1 MEANDH
7 SDVARRHAV
16 TCASKRRLPPPTQ
29 RQRGRKR
36 QACSTCIQRKRSCD
50 GNVPCGRC
58 QRDNRF
64 CVYQPTSQTPVVSEG
79 STTRTS
85 DPSSLDEMS
94 VSFLSDFT
102 NLTIGGPSGAF
113 LAEALELDNRRSSGL
128 DPRPTH
134 HQFVGDNQETLS
146 PREAPASI
154 SFFSSQDEYS
164 TSQDFPHTEARV
176 DSSLQIRM
184 DSIVDSLRAKYF
196 ELSDPQGDDELYFDE
211 NLALSVFTASNLEQF
226 SSVYFRMLY
235 PGQPIIHVPTF
246 RLNTA
251 SSQLLLVIFLSGSFL
266 SPPSDDALSAR
277 RFREIGE
284 RYIFSHP
291 IFHSGTCRD
300 SEEEFQALTA
310 GLMMQFGEMHSQNV
324 EARRRSRTTR
334 HDCLI
339 AAIKASGLLA
349 VRHKIPLRHAMAS
362 DWENFALT
370 ESRIRYA

>member
-1 MEANDH
+1 M
-7 SDVARRHAV
+7 
-16 TCASKRRLPPPTQ
+16 
-29 RQRGRKR
+29 
-36 QACSTCIQRKRSCD
+36 
-50 GNVPCGRC
+50 
-58 QRDNRF
+58 
-64 CVYQPTSQTPVVSEG
+64 
-79 STTRTS
+79 
-85 DPSSLDEMS
+85 
-94 VSFLSDFT
+94 
-102 NLTIGGPSGAF
+102 
-113 LAEALELDNRRSSGL
+113 
-128 DPRPTH
+128 
-134 HQFVGDNQETLS
+134 
-146 PREAPASI
+146 
-154 SFFSSQDEYS
+154 
-164 TSQDFPHTEARV
+164 
-176 DSSLQIRM
+176 
-184 DSIVDSLRAKYF
+184 
-196 ELSDPQGDDELYFDE
+196 SDPQGDDELYFDE

>member
-154 SFFSSQDEYS
+154 SFFQLTGRIFYE
-164 TSQDFPHTEARV
+164 P
-176 DSSLQIRM
+176 
-184 DSIVDSLRAKYF
+184 
-196 ELSDPQGDDELYFDE
+196 
-211 NLALSVFTASNLEQF
+211 
-226 SSVYFRMLY
+226 
-235 PGQPIIHVPTF
+235 
-246 RLNTA
+246 RLPA
-251 SSQLLLVIFLSGSFL
+251 HGG
-266 SPPSDDALSAR
+266 A
-277 RFREIGE
+277 
-284 RYIFSHP
+284 
-291 IFHSGTCRD
+291 C
-300 SEEEFQALTA
+300 
-310 GLMMQFGEMHSQNV
+310 
-324 EARRRSRTTR
+324 
-334 HDCLI
+334 
-339 AAIKASGLLA
+339 
-349 VRHKIPLRHAMAS
+349 
-362 DWENFALT
+362 
-370 ESRIRYA
+370 